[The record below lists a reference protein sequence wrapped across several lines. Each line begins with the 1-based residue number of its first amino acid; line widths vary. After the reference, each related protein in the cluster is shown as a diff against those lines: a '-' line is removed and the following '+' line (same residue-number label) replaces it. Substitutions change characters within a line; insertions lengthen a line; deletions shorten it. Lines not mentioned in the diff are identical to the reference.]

1 MALSAKALRNQLAL
15 LSPLLR
21 SCSLKTLRKGQE
33 MMGELMEARYR
44 DWVLTREHAFENFTG
59 AWVLPKDENRQG
71 VILYLHGG
79 GFTCGGLNYA
89 MGFGSMLA
97 ERTGCKVFCCAYRL
111 APENPYPAAW
121 EDALESY
128 RYLLQKGYEPKHITL
143 CGESAGGGLC
153 YSLCLGLKAQSMPL
167 PGGIITVS
175 PWTDLTASGSS
186 YEENKDIDPSMRME
200 ALDFYATSY
209 TADRKD
215 PMVSPLF
222 GDLRDMPPS
231 LIFVG
236 GDEIMRSDAQL
247 MHERLLEAGCE
258 SQLVVKPDRWHGYL
272 LYGLAEDRDDF
283 SAIERFLNTYISP
296 ANKLRWLRLDNAA
309 KIYPAA
315 RRSNWSNI
323 FRLSATL
330 REPIDREVMQSAL
343 DVTVRRFPSI
353 AARLRRGVF
362 WYYLQQLERAPQLR
376 EEYSHPL
383 TRMSRQEIREC
394 AIRVIVYENRVAV
407 ELFHSL
413 TDGTGAMIFLKSLV
427 AEYLQ
432 QKHGV
437 HIPAEHGVLGRLEE
451 PSAPEME
458 DSFQKYG
465 GTVMASR
472 KANDAW
478 RLSGTPEKDG
488 FLNLT
493 CLQLSAPAVVAKA
506 HEYGV
511 SVTAFLC
518 TCLMMALQK
527 LQQEY
532 IPSQLR
538 RKSIKVLIPV
548 NLRNLF
554 PSKTL
559 RNFAMYTTPEI
570 MPRLGW
576 YSFPEIC
583 QLVRHKM
590 GLDITPKYM
599 STMIA
604 TNISSEK
611 VLAVRVI
618 PLFLKNIIMKAIF
631 DSVGERKSCMSMSN
645 LGQVQLP
652 EVMKPYV
659 ERFDFILGVQATAPY
674 NCGIVSYG
682 DCMNINLIRNI
693 REPALEYQLYQVL
706 RDMDLEVQ
714 VQSNRTER
722 S

>member
-1 MALSAKALRNQLAL
+1 MALSAKAIRNQLAL
-15 LSPLLR
+15 LSPLLG
-21 SCSLKTLRKGQE
+21 SCSLATLRKGQE
-33 MMGELMEARYR
+33 KVGEMMEAQHREQ
-44 DWVLTREHAFENFTG
+44 VLTREHPFAQFTG
-59 AWVLPKDENRQG
+59 AWAIPKDERRQG

-79 GFTCGGLNYA
+79 GYTCGGINYA

-97 ERTGCKVFCCAYRL
+97 ARTGMKVFCCAYRL
-111 APENPYPAAW
+111 APEHPFPAALD
-121 EDALESY
+121 DALESY
-128 RYLLQKGYEPKHITL
+128 RYLLQKGYQPGHIAL

-153 YSLCLGLKAQSMPL
+153 YSLCMKLHQLAMPL
-167 PGGIITVS
+167 PGGIIAIS
-175 PWTDLTASGSS
+175 PWTDLTASGES
-186 YEENKDIDPSMRME
+186 YEKNKDVDPSMRLA
-200 ALDFYATSY
+200 ALEFYANNY
-209 TADRKD
+209 TTDREN
-215 PMVSPLF
+215 PLVSPLF
-222 GDLRDMPPS
+222 GDLSPMPPS
-231 LIFVG
+231 VLFVG
-236 GDEIMRSDAQL
+236 GDEIMCSDAEL
-247 MHERLLEAGCE
+247 LHEKLLSSGAV
-258 SQLVVKPDRWHGYL
+258 SSLTVKPDRWHGYL
-272 LYGLAEDRDDF
+272 LYGLREDADDF
-283 SAIERFLNTYISP
+283 GKISQFLNTYV
-296 ANKLRWLRLDNAA
+296 ARENKLHWLRLDNAA

-330 REPIDREVMQSAL
+330 HEPIDRAVMQSAL
-343 DVTVRRFPSI
+343 DVTVRRFPSM

-362 WYYLQQLERAPQLR
+362 WYYLQQLDRAPELR

-383 TRMSRQEIREC
+383 TRMSRQEMRQC

-437 HIPAEHGVLGRLEE
+437 HIPAQCGVLGRLEE
-451 PSAPEME
+451 PSPEEME

-465 GTVMASR
+465 GAVLASR
-472 KANDAW
+472 KATDAW
-478 RLSGTPEKDG
+478 RVNGTPEKDG

-493 CLQLSAPAVVAKA
+493 CLQLDSQAVVEKA
-506 HEYGV
+506 HAYGV

-518 TCLMMALQK
+518 ACLMMALQQ
-527 LQQEY
+527 LQREAQ
-532 IPSQLR
+532 PNQLR

-576 YSFPEIC
+576 YSFREIC
-583 QLVRHKM
+583 QLVRHRM
-590 GLDITPKYM
+590 GLDITPKHM

-611 VLAVRVI
+611 LLAVRVI

-631 DSVGERKSCMSMSN
+631 DSVGERKSCLSMSN
-645 LGQVQLP
+645 LGQVQIP
-652 EVMKPYV
+652 EEMQPYV

-682 DCMNINLIRNI
+682 DTMNINLIRNI
-693 REPALEYQLYQVL
+693 QEPALEYQLFRVL
-706 RDMDLEVQ
+706 QDMELAVQ